1 MAYGVEHILK
11 VESWTATGY
20 DQDDLALDVDVTDC
34 MTNGTP
40 GDECDEWKE
49 GVLNVRMEIGIP
61 PSAVTALKVRFYL
74 TSVMTAGP
82 NALLPYID
90 VNSVS
95 ITNQVIQDYTVTGQ
109 WIEHIV
115 DGAFL
120 AELDDLGD
128 KFALR
133 LAANTGLSKSKLGE
147 VEIDITYT
155 PDYLTGITK
164 DKNGTVLGSCKV
176 SLFKVASEGP
186 PETYTFLESKISDVV
201 TGAYSF
207 DVWAGKKYMIYAEKD
222 DSPHVFDCTDNV
234 LEADP

>member
-1 MAYGVEHILK
+1 MAYSVEHILK

-49 GVLNVRMEIGIP
+49 GVINVRMEVGIP

-74 TSVMTAGP
+74 TSIMTAGP
-82 NALLPYID
+82 NALLPYTDI
-90 VNSVS
+90 NSVS
-95 ITNQVIQDYTVTGQ
+95 TINEVAQDYSIAGQ
-109 WIEHIV
+109 WYEHVV
-115 DGAFL
+115 DANFL
-120 AELDDLGD
+120 AELADLGD

-133 LAANTGLSKSKLGE
+133 LAANTEVAKSKLGE
-147 VEIDITYT
+147 VEIDIAYT

-164 DKNGTVLGSCKV
+164 DKNGSVLGSCKV
-176 SLFKVASEGP
+176 SLFKVVSEGP
-186 PETYTFLESKISDVV
+186 PETYVFLESKVSDAV

-207 DVWAGKKYMIYAEKD
+207 DVWAGKKYMVYAEKD
-222 DSPHVFDCTDNV
+222 ASPHVFDATDNV